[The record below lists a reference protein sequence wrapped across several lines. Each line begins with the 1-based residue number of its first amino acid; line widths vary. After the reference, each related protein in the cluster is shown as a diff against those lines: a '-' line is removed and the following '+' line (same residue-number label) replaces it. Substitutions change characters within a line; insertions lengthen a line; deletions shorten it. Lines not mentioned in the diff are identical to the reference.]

1 MLTVVVVGSGAP
13 VVTAS
18 SVKLNM
24 LSSSVLFFS
33 VFVPLMIA
41 LPVAPYV
48 LTSAAVPSPLPGIV
62 PVRSVAGVVCVQPS
76 GIASVTVYSVPA
88 GSPMIFTVSPSL
100 MVIVA
105 SPFASKV
112 TVSDVVPA
120 LVVRSA
126 LKMPATAT
134 LFFVALIITVNAFTS
149 PVLSPTSTVLVISR
163 SPALNEFSTLMV

>member
-1 MLTVVVVGSGAP
+1 MPLITVV
-13 VVTAS
+13 
-18 SVKLNM
+18 
-24 LSSSVLFFS
+24 
-33 VFVPLMIA
+33 
-41 LPVAPYV
+41 PVAPYV

-88 GSPMIFTVSPSL
+88 GSPMIFTVSPPL

-126 LKMPATAT
+126 LKMPVTAI
-134 LFFVALIITVNAFTS
+134 LFFFTVTLTVNS
-149 PVLSPTSTVLVISR
+149 LSLSPSVTLLVIFRFPRIS
-163 SPALNEFSTLMV
+163 LFVMVTVPFVPTTPFAGE